1 MTRELQ
7 TINSIRIAKNNRM
20 KYEDQ
25 KRRKK
30 KWIINL
36 GENLTEDGVDEVQ
49 CGLVLR
55 RIADLA
61 FNK

>member
-1 MTRELQ
+1 
-7 TINSIRIAKNNRM
+7 M

>member
-1 MTRELQ
+1 MK
-7 TINSIRIAKNNRM
+7 IKN
-20 KYEDQ
+20 EE
-25 KRRKK
+25 KK

-55 RIADLA
+55 RITDLA